1 MKGITSE
8 KGNDLLKEKEY
19 PKWDTDKKRKWTQN
33 SLQGSKEKER
43 KRKKKDVLGYQKQR
57 KGSGT
62 ESPRGH
68 GGGSAEPAD

>member
-1 MKGITSE
+1 MDE
-8 KGNDLLKEKEY
+8 KK
-19 PKWDTDKKRKWTQN
+19 KWTQN
-33 SLQGSKEKER
+33 SLQGDKEKER
-43 KRKKKDVLGYQKQR
+43 KKKKNVLGYQKK

>member
-43 KRKKKDVLGYQKQR
+43 KRKKKRRVRVPEAEER
-57 KGSGT
+57 KW
-62 ESPRGH
+62 
-68 GGGSAEPAD
+68 D